1 MPNFLMMSELK
12 QLPEVKKYKGG
23 RGGGNIDVAGQM
35 RQQEEMMGRQVAM
48 QQQYQIEAESRFRAE
63 SDRQRN
69 LEYLNRQTAAAAK
82 EERYKKQQQQETA
95 LVSEMTGQSKS
106 ESNDFGGG
114 FNLAMPTIERP
125 GYESISRPI

>member
-12 QLPEVKKYKGG
+12 QLPEIKKYKGG
-23 RGGGNIDVAGQM
+23 GGGNIDVAGQM

-48 QQQYQIEAESRFRAE
+48 QQQYQIDAESRFRAE

>member
-23 RGGGNIDVAGQM
+23 GGGGTIDVAGQM
-35 RQQEEMMGRQVAM
+35 RQQEEMMGRQMAM
-48 QQQYQIEAESRFRAE
+48 QQQYQIDAESRFRAE

-69 LEYLNRQTAAAAK
+69 LEFLNRQTAAAAK

-95 LVSEMTGQSKS
+95 IVNEMTGQSKS